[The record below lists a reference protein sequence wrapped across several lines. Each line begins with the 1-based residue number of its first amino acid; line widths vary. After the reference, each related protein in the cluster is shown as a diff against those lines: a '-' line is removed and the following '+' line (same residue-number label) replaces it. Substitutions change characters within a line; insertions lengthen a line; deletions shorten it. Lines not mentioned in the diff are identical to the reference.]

1 MSVRVL
7 VVEDEENLL
16 TLLRNYL
23 EREGFEVHETLDG
36 REALEVARQVHPD
49 VVVLDWMLP
58 GLDGMEVLRELRR
71 FSEAYVIMLTAR
83 ADEVDRIVG
92 LSTGAD
98 DYLVKPFSPGEL
110 VARVRAMLRRP
121 RGGASSARDA
131 VEEDTPLS
139 FGELTVDPACREV
152 RLLGEQVSLTALD
165 FELLA
170 TLASRPGFVSTF
182 SVRLAGEVQYRHP
195 DDNKHERYYLS
206 GSQRLLKEP
215 YPDYR
220 YERRTQPR
228 PHRIGHAHAQPVDR
242 EGQGD
247 DAQGVE
253 EEHQHR
259 RNELGEALRQLHVRR
274 AHDLKYDRYHQ

>member
-23 EREGFEVHETLDG
+23 EREGFEVHETLEG
-36 REALEVARQVHPD
+36 REALEVARRTEPD

-71 FSEAYVIMLTAR
+71 FSEAYAIMLTAR

-121 RGGASSARDA
+121 RGGASSARDR
-131 VEEDTPLS
+131 VEEDALLS
-139 FGELTVDPACREV
+139 FGELTVDPARREV
-152 RLLGEQVSLTALD
+152 RLLGEEVSLTALE

-170 TLASRPGFVSTF
+170 SLASRPEFVF
-182 SVRLAGEVQYRHP
+182 SR
-195 DDNKHERYYLS
+195 S
-206 GSQRLLKEP
+206 RLL
-215 YPDYR
+215 
-220 YERRTQPR
+220 ERVWGENYFGSD
-228 PHRIGHAHAQPVDR
+228 HVVDVHI
-242 EGQGD
+242 
-247 DAQGVE
+247 A
-253 EEHQHR
+253 
-259 RNELGEALRQLHVRR
+259 NLR
-274 AHDLKYDRYHQ
+274 KN